1 MAIEERMNVDERF
14 KYLRMIRTLYH
25 EADRTS
31 RSHLLD
37 EMEAMTGLG
46 RKHLIVHMNSPGPY
60 RQRRWRERSRR
71 YKADVEEAVAL
82 IADTLD
88 WICAERLKPALPNMA
103 VHLARFDEMQTTPVL
118 LAQLGQI
125 SISTLRRMLRRIDPR
140 PDRLPQARRGR
151 RPDSV
156 AQAMV
161 PVRVIPWQEPELGH
175 FEVDLVWHSRF
186 GVSGLFV
193 CTIQFIDVLTAWSER
208 FAMLGYGFN
217 AVWNAICAFK
227 TQCPLPVREVHTDNG
242 PEFINLP
249 LVSHFGEAMV
259 GAQMTRGLPGHKNHN
274 RFVEQKNGS
283 LVRAYLHDLYLFTP
297 EHVRML
303 NELYADMRI
312 YYNFFQPVL
321 RQVARRA
328 VMCPDG
334 ICRIMRDQ
342 DVAKTPLDRLLQ
354 AKPPIS
360 RQTAQQLRAIFDST
374 NPRALKQR
382 IHERLEELY
391 QISERDELKGGR
403 PSTPGSIIK

>member
-1 MAIEERMNVDERF
+1 MATEERMNVDERF
-14 KYLRMIRTLYH
+14 KYLRMMKTLYH
-25 EADRTS
+25 EADRAGRS
-31 RSHLLD
+31 RFLD

-46 RKHLIVHMNSPGPY
+46 RKHLIVRMNSLGPY
-60 RQRRWRERSRR
+60 RQRRWRERSRQ

-88 WICAERLKPALPNMA
+88 WICAERLKPALPKMA
-103 VHLARFDEMQTTPVL
+103 AHLAKFGEMRTTPVL
-118 LAQLGQI
+118 LEQLEQI
-125 SISTLRRMLRRIDPR
+125 SISTVHRMLRCIDPP

-156 AQAMV
+156 AQTMV
-161 PVRVIPWQEPELGH
+161 PVRVIPWQEPEPGH
-175 FEVDLVWHSRF
+175 FEVDLVWHCRF
-186 GVSGLFV
+186 GVPGPFV

-208 FAMLGYGFN
+208 FAILGYEFN
-217 AVWNAICAFK
+217 TVWKAICAFK
-227 TQCPLPVREVHTDNG
+227 AQCPFPVREIHTDNG

-259 GAQMTRGLPGHKNHN
+259 GTQMTRGLPGHKNHN

-283 LVRAYLHDLYLFTP
+283 LIRAYLHNLYLFTP
-297 EHVRML
+297 EHVMML

-328 VMCPDG
+328 VMYPDG
-334 ICRIMRDQ
+334 ICRVVREQ
-342 DVAKTPLDRLLQ
+342 DVARTPLDRLLQ

-360 RQTAQQLRAIFDST
+360 RETAQELRAVFDST

-382 IHERLEELY
+382 IHARLAYLY
-391 QISERDELKGGR
+391 QISERDELKGER
-403 PSTPGSIIK
+403 PLTPGSIIK